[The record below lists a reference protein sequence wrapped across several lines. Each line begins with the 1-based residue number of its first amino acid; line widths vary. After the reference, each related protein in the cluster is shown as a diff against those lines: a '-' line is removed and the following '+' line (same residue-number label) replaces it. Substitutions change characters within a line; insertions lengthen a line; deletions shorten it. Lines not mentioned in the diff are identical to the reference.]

1 MSAADTAA
9 ELIAKAEAAPK
20 RVRLPLSAF
29 PPLQND
35 LLLRAARSE
44 PTPRVP
50 VWMMRQA
57 GRYLPEYMELRVMA
71 DFFKVRARPRVTI
84 ASATIVSHPSTA
96 PRRQHAGV
104 PHARACVPRL
114 ASAA

>member
-1 MSAADTAA
+1 MADQPTAS

-71 DFFKVRARPRVTI
+71 DFFKVRRCPA
-84 ASATIVSHPSTA
+84 AL
-96 PRRQHAGV
+96 
-104 PHARACVPRL
+104 ARACSRP
-114 ASAA
+114 S